1 MSIRMQLR
9 DCKALLNDP
18 MFSFRLKCYTIR
30 WEKENTEDSRRLLET
45 IDKFCKLME
54 ALDG

>member
-18 MFSFRLKCYTIR
+18 MFTFRLSAYTIR
-30 WEKENTEDSRRLLET
+30 WEKENTEDSRLKT
-45 IDKFCKLME
+45 IEDFCKLME
-54 ALDG
+54 ALDHA